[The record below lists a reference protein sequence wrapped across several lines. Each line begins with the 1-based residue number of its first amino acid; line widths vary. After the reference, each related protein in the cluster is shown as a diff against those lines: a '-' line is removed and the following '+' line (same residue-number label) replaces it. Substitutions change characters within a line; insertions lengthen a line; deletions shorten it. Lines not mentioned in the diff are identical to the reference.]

1 MTLNIARASAA
12 ILASVAIA
20 LSFGAAPASAAV
32 RTEQN
37 DAATSAAAVN
47 LTYRGSY
54 SNYYDCDIAGFSG
67 VYYGYW
73 TGYLCQWRND
83 ANVWDLYA
91 G

>member
-1 MTLNIARASAA
+1 MLRKIAQAAAA

-20 LSFGAAPASAAV
+20 LSLGAAPASAAV
-32 RTEQN
+32 STEQN
-37 DAATSAAAVN
+37 AAETSAAVVN
-47 LTYRGSY
+47 LTYKGSY
-54 SNYYDCDIAGFSG
+54 WNYYDCDIAGFSG

-73 TGYLCQWRND
+73 TSYMCQWRNG